1 MDQRE
6 AGMAQGTTE
15 AAATVRRTFRGRKPR
30 VMLMA
35 DVPQWIFARHVRV
48 LQERLGDTFEFEIKF
63 QGEAYR
69 EADYDLL
76 YPLEWNLIP
85 TAQIRTPAKYVTGI
99 RSVVSWQSHDFLAFA
114 HYLSRTFQRVH
125 CVSDRL
131 VRMFSPF
138 VPGIVHLT
146 HGIDTTWF
154 TPHTRADRSG
164 AGRLKIG
171 WAGNRVNRSK
181 GFEDLVAPLAKL
193 PGVEIVH
200 CGYLDQN
207 LNADGMRWFYD
218 TIDCYVCSSL
228 HEGNNNSLMEAA
240 AMQRA
245 IITTDTGAVPE
256 YLVHGQSALI
266 VERELPYFLEAAR
279 TLRDDPALR
288 VQLGARA
295 RDAVV
300 AHFDWIDMAQ
310 RYADFFFDALE
321 ATATWQP
328 PANAVQQ
335 AITPRVTTPPAPVP
349 DVELGDLTLEEAT
362 ARLETVLT
370 TAPDFVE
377 VLDALAQFAAER
389 SDWAACAEYCRRVL
403 ILDAKRVE
411 AVERLATALAALGD
425 TARADAARDE
435 AAKLRGP
442 APAVLNAAQEAAVRE
457 GAAALE
463 RGDLAA
469 ALAHYRRAQA
479 AGPRHDTIEYI
490 LAELAKVATAT

>member
-1 MDQRE
+1 MEQT
-6 AGMAQGTTE
+6 GSGHG
-15 AAATVRRTFRGRKPR
+15 AAADTPARRTFRGRKPR

-35 DVPQWIFARHVRV
+35 DVPTWIFARHVRV
-48 LQERLGDTFEFEIKF
+48 LQARLRNVFDFDVKF
-63 QGEAYR
+63 QGETYR

-114 HYLSRTFQRVH
+114 HYLSRSFQRVH

-131 VRMFSPF
+131 VRMFAPF
-138 VPGIVHLT
+138 VPGVTHVT

-164 AGRLKIG
+164 AGRLRIG

-200 CGYLDQN
+200 CGYLDQH
-207 LNADGMRWFYD
+207 LNDEGMRWFYD

-256 YLVHGQSALI
+256 YLVHGESALI
-266 VERELPYFLEAAR
+266 VERELPFFLDAAR
-279 TLRDDPALR
+279 MLRDDPALR
-288 VQLGARA
+288 VRLGGRA
-295 RDAVV
+295 REAVV
-300 AHFDWIDMAQ
+300 THFDWSDMAQ
-310 RYADFFFDALE
+310 RYADFFFDALD
-321 ATATWQP
+321 ASATWQP
-328 PANAVQQ
+328 PVNAVQQ
-335 AITPRVTTPPAPVP
+335 ALTPPITTPPAAVP

-362 ARLETVLT
+362 TRLESVLT
-370 TAPDFVE
+370 TTPDFIE
-377 VLDALAQFAAER
+377 VLDALAQFAADR
-389 SDWAACAEYCRRVL
+389 GDWAACAEYCRRVL
-403 ILDAKRVE
+403 ILDGKRVE
-411 AVERLATALAALGD
+411 TVDRLAAALEALGE
-425 TARADAARDE
+425 TARAAKAREE
-435 AAKLRGP
+435 AATLRGP
-442 APAVLNAAQEAAVRE
+442 APAVLNAAQEEAIRE

-463 RGDLAA
+463 RGDLAT
-469 ALAHYRRAQA
+469 ALAQYRRAQA

-490 LAELAKVATAT
+490 LAELAKVAPAN